1 MKNTRLVISRDSS
14 ACIHYTYMLVGS
26 AMFHKNRLIDCLIYI
41 EAFTEAIEKN
51 CWNNLQFIL
60 LLFIQFLGMFYS
72 RELLSYRRR
81 GKLAKCWLAAT
92 LSEKMFRKRCTPHL
106 LETIDVSNICEEIS
120 VAIEVRNGN
129 SNGRFSL
136 YLSAQLLPEEEFDLR
151 NLPDV
156 PRLDKVFQ
164 NLEISSNLHL
174 ITEEPYTTAVEQM
187 MRDEINFGFLPDHEM
202 EKFIFLGGG
211 EQSLNE
217 VRRFPWDVS
226 EEAIK
231 EPGVPLVN
239 IDMFEIEEE
248 IRSGSA
254 RINQQEFIVTLE
266 DDPLTK
272 VSTYLRKRS
281 MKPTEEISPK
291 RRKTRSEE
299 ETVPAV
305 PELIPLPQPTT
316 DTVPAIELQQDLVQQ
331 PPEDEE
337 LIEVIKPKRKRK
349 IYDEYIELSDV
360 VMKKNTGNVTAH
372 TIKHHIFTAT
382 LPPAKIYLTQP
393 STVTFNRSWGQPLMR
408 LFKQHIV
415 GPFVVENEFQATDME
430 IEETIA
436 AETLR
441 ANESKLR
448 DQTGEISS
456 KIGTII
462 NGTTD
467 QSRVFDKTPLN
478 IPIDATDQSKIL
490 DKTLPTIGQPPQ
502 LGEDQ
507 QPERKEES
515 TVALPEITYIEDK
528 NGELQEKQQKSTN
541 GRKPKSNSSSPRSE
555 IHLSKQELLA
565 FMEVQW
571 QERRLLN
578 FHEFFSPESYSRKE
592 VALAFFFCL
601 GKLKF
606 ITILLHSLDLKM
618 PIKRVSYTFQL

>member
-1 MKNTRLVISRDSS
+1 
-14 ACIHYTYMLVGS
+14 
-26 AMFHKNRLIDCLIYI
+26 
-41 EAFTEAIEKN
+41 
-51 CWNNLQFIL
+51 
-60 LLFIQFLGMFYS
+60 MFYS

-92 LSEKMFRKRCTPHL
+92 LSEKMFRKRCRPHL

-120 VAIEVRNGN
+120 VAVEVRNGN

-136 YLSAQLLPEEEFDLR
+136 YLSAQLLYGITRIHSYQTKLFEGIVFIFNRPEEEFDLR
-151 NLPDV
+151 DIPDV
-156 PRLDKVFQ
+156 PCLNEVFQ

-174 ITEEPYTTAVEQM
+174 ITEEPYTSAVEQM

-211 EQSLNE
+211 EQSLSE
-217 VRRFPWDVS
+217 VRRIPWNVS

-231 EPGVPLVN
+231 EPDVPLVN

-254 RINQQEFIVTLE
+254 RINQQEFIVTLK

-272 VSTYLRKRS
+272 VSTFPRKRS

-299 ETVPAV
+299 ETVPAI
-305 PELIPLPQPTT
+305 PEPIPLPQPTT
-316 DTVPAIELQQDLVQQ
+316 DTVPAIELQQDQVQQ

-337 LIEVIKPKRKRK
+337 FIEAVKPKRKRK
-349 IYDEYIELSDV
+349 IYDEYVALSDA

-372 TIKHHIFTAT
+372 TIKHHRFTAT
-382 LPPAKIYLTQP
+382 LPPAKVYLTQP
-393 STVTFNRSWGQPLMR
+393 STVTLDRSWGKPLMR

-430 IEETIA
+430 IEETI
-436 AETLR
+436 ETLR

-478 IPIDATDQSKIL
+478 IAIDATDQSKIL

-502 LGEDQ
+502 LEDQ
-507 QPERKEES
+507 QTERKEES

-541 GRKPKSNSSSPRSE
+541 GRKSKSNSSSPRSE

-578 FHEFFSPESYSRKE
+578 FHELFSPESYSRKE

-601 GKLKF
+601 EFQKEKVIILKQADPF
-606 ITILLHSLDLKM
+606 GTIWIEKCPCYS
-618 PIKRVSYTFQL
+618 